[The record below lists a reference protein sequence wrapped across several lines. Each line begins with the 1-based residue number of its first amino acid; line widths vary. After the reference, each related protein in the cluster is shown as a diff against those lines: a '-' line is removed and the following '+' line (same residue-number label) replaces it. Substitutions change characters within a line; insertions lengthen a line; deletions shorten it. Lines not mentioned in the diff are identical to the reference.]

1 MTSNWAGNITFEA
14 ERVAVPA
21 STAEVSEVVRAA
33 VAAGQSVRALGS
45 GHSFNRIADTS
56 GVQVSTRG
64 LRSPLRI
71 DEDRRWVSIG
81 AGTRYGELAID
92 LAEHGLALANLASLP
107 HISIA
112 GAVATGTHGSGNTNR
127 SLAAAVAAI
136 EFVAG
141 DGEVVVLQR
150 GDEGFDGAVV
160 SLGAL
165 GVVTRIRLDV
175 VPHFEV
181 RQRVFENLPFAAL
194 LENFDEIT
202 GAGYSVSAFTTWAEP
217 EVIDQVWVKQLA
229 SELSP
234 RDFYG
239 ATPATEALHPIRG
252 VSAVAC
258 SEQFGVAG
266 PWYERLPHFKL
277 EFQPS
282 NGEELQSEYLI
293 PRLRAQDALLALSS
307 IADRIRPHLLV
318 NEVRTIARDSLWLS
332 PMHGNDAVGL
342 HFTWKQ
348 DPEVA
353 ELLPLLDEI
362 FEPLGGRP
370 HWGKVFD
377 ERVAVAERYPRFGD
391 FTKLVERYDPNGV
404 FANDFTRCVLR

>member
-14 ERVAVPA
+14 ERVAEPT
-21 STAEVSEVVRAA
+21 STAAVSEVVRAA
-33 VAAGQSVRALGS
+33 AAAGQQVRALGS

-56 GVQVSTRG
+56 GVQISTRG
-64 LRSPLRI
+64 LRSALRI

-112 GAVATGTHGSGNTNR
+112 GAIATGTHGSGNTNR

-141 DGEVVVLQR
+141 DGEVVVLDR
-150 GDEGFDGAVV
+150 ADEGFDGAVV
-160 SLGAL
+160 SLGSL
-165 GVVTRIRLDV
+165 GIVTRVRLDV

-181 RQRVFENLPFAAL
+181 RQRVFEALPFAAL

-202 GAGYSVSAFTTWAEP
+202 GAGYSVSAFTTWAES

-229 SELSP
+229 SELAP
-234 RDFYG
+234 GDFYG
-239 ATPATEALHPIRG
+239 AVPATEAMHPIRG
-252 VSAVAC
+252 VSAAAC

-282 NGEELQSEYLI
+282 NGTELQSEYLI
-293 PRLRAQDALLALSS
+293 PRLRAQDALLALAG
-307 IADRIRPHLLV
+307 IAERIRPHLLV
-318 NEVRTIARDSLWLS
+318 NEVRTVARDSLWLS
-332 PMHGNDAVGL
+332 PMHGNDVVAL
-342 HFTWKQ
+342 HFTWRQ
-348 DPEVA
+348 EPEVA
-353 ELLPLLDEI
+353 GLLPLLDEI

-370 HWGKVFD
+370 HWGKAFD

-404 FANDFTRCVLR
+404 FANDFTRRVLR